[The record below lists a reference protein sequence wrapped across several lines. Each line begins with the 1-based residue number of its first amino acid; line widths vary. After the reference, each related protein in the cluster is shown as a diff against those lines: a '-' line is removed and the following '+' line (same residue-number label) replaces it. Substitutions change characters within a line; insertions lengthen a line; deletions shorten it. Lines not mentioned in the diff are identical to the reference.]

1 MHTKVQKMLTW
12 IPCFYCTDLM
22 DEVIFA
28 SNLFK
33 GCYFIGRDIVP
44 KCNLGQN
51 VWDEEHGVAPLC

>member
-1 MHTKVQKMLTW
+1 
-12 IPCFYCTDLM
+12 M

-33 GCYFIGRDIVP
+33 GLYFIGRDIVP

-51 VWDEEHGVAPLC
+51 VWDEEHGVEPLC